1 MLQGLPWLVEVLCS
15 SDEPHISNPTSTSG
29 FSSSGT
35 WLTVTS
41 SLSVTTRNKGW
52 MLDIMICNKHNAWK
66 MYTGAWMNSN
76 KINKLEYN
84 FPSRYS
90 CTTRV
95 HSIVFIFTKKHF
107 NYLLTSWLI
116 IYKKGINF
124 QWNSRGFSCSKVH
137 NSNKN
142 TQKPFKHLS
151 KSFWYLLNTLKAFK
165 HTYINYAS

>member
-1 MLQGLPWLVEVLCS
+1 MLRGLPWLVEVLGS
-15 SDEPHISNPTSTSG
+15 PDGPQMSNPTSTGG

-41 SLSVTTRNKGW
+41 SLSVTTPNKGC

-66 MYTGAWMNSN
+66 MHTGAWMNSN

-116 IYKKGINF
+116 IYKKEINF
-124 QWNSRGFSCSKVH
+124 PWNSRILGVPRSTTVI
-137 NSNKN
+137 KN
-142 TQKPFKHLS
+142 IQKPFKHLS
-151 KSFWYLLNTLKAFK
+151 
-165 HTYINYAS
+165 